1 MEPGSIPGV
10 GTNGIVSVKVSTRVC
25 GARSMGSNPIRYPN
39 FRKEN
44 VVVLNKLIGKRIN
57 GIFLGEDNTRV
68 VFRTIEYGLIGFYVC
83 GDCCNTVYINHF
95 QGRDVIGEGNTF
107 DLLRGALVT
116 AVEEKEWV
124 NVDTDDSYEVV
135 EDGFFT
141 ISTDRGYIDFEVRN
155 EHNGYYSG
163 HIEELNDDISLD
175 GLVPLTDF

>member
-1 MEPGSIPGV
+1 MS
-10 GTNGIVSVKVSTRVC
+10 
-25 GARSMGSNPIRYPN
+25 
-39 FRKEN
+39 
-44 VVVLNKLIGKRIN
+44 VLNKLVGKRIN
-57 GIFLGEDNTRV
+57 GIFLNDGNTRV
-68 VFRTIEYGLIGFYVC
+68 VFRTIEDERIGFYVF

-95 QGRDVIGEGNTF
+95 QGADVVGEGNTF

-124 NVDTDDSYEVV
+124 AIDDEPDDEDSWVDNCV

-163 HIEELNDDISLD
+163 HIDDLNEKDVGVEDMHL
-175 GLVPLTDF
+175 LTKDF

>member
-1 MEPGSIPGV
+1 MS
-10 GTNGIVSVKVSTRVC
+10 
-25 GARSMGSNPIRYPN
+25 
-39 FRKEN
+39 
-44 VVVLNKLIGKRIN
+44 VLNKLVGKRIN
-57 GIFLGEDNTRV
+57 GIFLNGGNTRV
-68 VFRTIEYGLIGFYVC
+68 VFRTIEDERIGFYVF

-95 QGRDVIGEGNTF
+95 QGADVVGEGNTF

-124 NVDTDDSYEVV
+124 AIDDEPDDEDSWVDNCV

-163 HIEELNDDISLD
+163 HIDDLD
-175 GLVPLTDF
+175 EKDVGVEDMHLLTKDF